1 MVQSNAFVWG
11 RGGRQLTPEQIAQ
24 QREIEDELARGA
36 IDTSPVGHP
45 LQGLAR
51 VANAMA
57 GAFRRGQLDRA
68 QSENDAYNTSNYGN
82 LADRIF
88 GSATTSALPATDV
101 GREMTATAPTPSDQA
116 ANWLRY
122 SNADATR
129 SQPISGEL
137 QKALSFLPEM
147 GLSLEVFSGG
157 QPGIEEGGER
167 VGTTRHDHGGALDG
181 FLHDAAT
188 GRRLDW
194 NDPKD
199 QAIFAEVV
207 KRAKANGVTG
217 FGAGDGYMQPGSM
230 HIGYGDPAVW
240 GAGGEGANAAEW
252 LRNAYAS
259 ADQPTMTD
267 QTAVADV
274 ARNPV
279 MAAEL
284 QRYMSDDALRKL
296 LPAGMRNNNPGNI
309 KYTANSAKWAGVTG
323 PSENTDQ
330 GDPQAV
336 FATPEAGMQA
346 MYNLALRKYNG
357 GKKSTNQL
365 IAGDMGWTPG
375 NFQAAANVARTM
387 GLSADDDLDLTD
399 PAMASKFVRAL
410 IRQEHGAKGDL
421 YPDEMIASAIGG
433 GATAFAPTG
442 QSSDAQQAIASI
454 MPEQGTVLNPI
465 QATAAMQP
473 DAWDGMR
480 SSQQPAGVQVAD
492 ASGFVPG
499 GTAQGEGMQRRR
511 LEQALK
517 QKAMRGNGMDQQ
529 IAQELAVGGNRQ
541 HPANKTERDALVQA
555 LRAFSD
561 PKANSKTQML
571 AKLLVEQEMRK
582 QQAAQEEQTW
592 RARQEYTRQQQ
603 DQDPLRQMQLEKGRL
618 ELDQAR
624 NAPGE
629 VKVVGNK
636 LVRVGRDG
644 SVTDITPNDVPA
656 SGPFRFSGNSVE
668 AQALNGLLDS
678 GQLTPDQAQQIAAGK
693 TITGPNGEIIFMTP
707 QGITARMPNGQ
718 MQNIT
723 GGQPADGIDI
733 FAGAPAD
740 SGQQQLPVT
749 GTTSGGTNDSGLIQL
764 TDPKNTNAQLPAEM
778 GARIGLGDA
787 FLKELPRIRQQIQ
800 SGDASGLIDGAAL
813 MMGIG
818 EPANLWRDI
827 ETGKEALVRNLTG
840 AGMAQSEAE
849 NQAARYQISPTD
861 SAKTML
867 RKLDNLER
875 DLRATREGAINA
887 RSGGMGEAPARDDG
901 NAAALQA
908 ARDAIAKGANREAV
922 IKRLRDGGINPEG
935 L

>member
-1 MVQSNAFVWG
+1 MVQRAFVWG
-11 RGGRQLTPEQIAQ
+11 SGGRQLTPEQIAQ
-24 QREIEDELARGA
+24 QREIEAELARGA

-68 QSENDAYNTSNYGN
+68 QSENDAYNTSEYGN

-88 GSATTSALPATDV
+88 GSATTSAMPTPDV
-101 GREMTATAPTPSDQA
+101 SREMTATAPTSGQPVTNDIMGDFMAPIREEVKNPYALAAIASTGRAESGYDAGKMNARWSDPSQSGQQGTSGGLMSWRNDRLANLENYAKLAGEDPANISAGTQGRFFLQEDPNLIAQLNNAKSVEEAQSLMDNAWRYAGYNEPSQERARRLGYAQEYLPSFQTTETASLDPSVGMPAAGA
-116 ANWLRY
+116 ANTDWLQY
-122 SNADATR
+122 DNAGKIR
-129 SQPISGEL
+129 SQPISPEL

-147 GLSLEVFSGG
+147 GVTARVFSGG
-157 QPGIEEGGER
+157 QPTAAEGGSR
-167 VGTTRHDHGGALDG
+167 TGSTRHDHGNAADVLFFKDG
-181 FLHDAAT
+181 
-188 GRRLDW
+188 RQLDW
-194 NDPKD
+194 ANPDDLPVFEE
-199 QAIFAEVV
+199 IV
-207 KRAKANGVTG
+207 KRGRGAGLTG
-217 FGAGDGYMQPGSM
+217 FGAGPGYMQQGSM
-230 HIGYGDPAVW
+230 HVGFGTPGVW
-240 GAGGEGANAAEW
+240 GSGGRGANAAEW
-252 LRNAYAS
+252 LRNAYGAPI
-259 ADQPTMTD
+259 DQPT
-267 QTAVADV
+267 
-274 ARNPV
+274 
-279 MAAEL
+279 
-284 QRYMSDDALRKL
+284 
-296 LPAGMRNNNPGNI
+296 
-309 KYTANSAKWAGVTG
+309 
-323 PSENTDQ
+323 
-330 GDPQAV
+330 
-336 FATPEAGMQA
+336 
-346 MYNLALRKYNG
+346 G
-357 GKKSTNQL
+357 G
-365 IAGDMGWTPG
+365 
-375 NFQAAANVARTM
+375 
-387 GLSADDDLDLTD
+387 
-399 PAMASKFVRAL
+399 
-410 IRQEHGAKGDL
+410 
-421 YPDEMIASAIGG
+421 
-433 GATAFAPTG
+433 
-442 QSSDAQQAIASI
+442 QQAIASV
-454 MPEQGTVLNPI
+454 MPEQETVLNPI
-465 QATAAMQP
+465 RTTAAMNP
-473 DAWDGMR
+473 D
-480 SSQQPAGVQVAD
+480 AGVQVAD
-492 ASGFVPG
+492 ASGFMPG
-499 GTAQGEGMQRRR
+499 GTGQGEMMQRRR

-517 QKAMRGNGMDQQ
+517 QKAMRGSGTDQQ
-529 IAQELAVGGNRQ
+529 IAQELAVGGSRQQPVNR
-541 HPANKTERDALVQA
+541 TERDALVEAVRA
-555 LRAFSD
+555 LSD
-561 PKANSKTQML
+561 PRANSKTQML

-582 QQAAQEEQTW
+582 RQAAQEEQTW

-718 MQNIT
+718 MQNMA

-749 GTTSGGTNDSGLIQL
+749 GTTSGGADNSGLIQL
-764 TDPKNTNAQLPAEM
+764 TEPKNTNAQLPAEM

-800 SGDASGLIDGAAL
+800 NGDASGLIDGAAL
-813 MMGIG
+813 MMGMG
-818 EPANLWRDI
+818 EPAKIWRDI

-861 SAKTML
+861 TAATML
-867 RKLDNLER
+867 QKLDNLER

-901 NAAALQA
+901 DAAALQA
-908 ARDAIAKGANREAV
+908 AREAIAKGANREAV
-922 IKRLRDGGINPEG
+922 MKRLRDGGINPEG